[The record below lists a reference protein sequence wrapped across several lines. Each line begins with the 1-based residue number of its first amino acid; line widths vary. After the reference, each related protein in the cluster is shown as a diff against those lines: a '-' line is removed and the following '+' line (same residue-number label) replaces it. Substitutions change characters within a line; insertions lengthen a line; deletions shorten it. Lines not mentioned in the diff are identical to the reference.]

1 MQPLTLAVGLAPR
14 KARRR
19 ALQCAQLGT
28 HSELAILCVD
38 RDNELSPAWAA
49 RRPGASNTGAPLTIT
64 EKGLSTMA
72 RRHIPRK
79 LSAAEVRDAPLS
91 ILDTFMIDD
100 AESAAAKPARA

>member
-1 MQPLTLAVGLAPR
+1 
-14 KARRR
+14 
-19 ALQCAQLGT
+19 
-28 HSELAILCVD
+28 
-38 RDNELSPAWAA
+38 
-49 RRPGASNTGAPLTIT
+49 
-64 EKGLSTMA
+64 MA